1 MPVKGVIVSRLNHP
15 VELVI
20 TQVLA
25 LIALWLPVMGVEGV
39 DTIFVYLLEVGAFA
53 QILPDAYDAL
63 ASGSLGNLVAKLVLY
78 LNAGIAFVVPLSLYE
93 LGKIGYGNS
102 AVIGDSLLLVVS
114 ILTLLVMSLVDWRA
128 RRGRGENGEI

>member
-1 MPVKGVIVSRLNHP
+1 MFRLNHP

-25 LIALWLPVMGVEGV
+25 LIALWLPAMGVESV

-63 ASGSLGNLVAKLVLY
+63 GSGSLGNLVVKLLLY

-93 LGKIGYGNS
+93 LGKIGYGNY
-102 AVIGDSLLLVVS
+102 AVMGDSLLLAVS
-114 ILTLLVMSLVDWRA
+114 ILTLLIMSFVDWRA
-128 RRGRGENGEI
+128 RRSRGENDEM